1 MFSQESISFL
11 YINIICI
18 SSLSLRY
25 PSVEH
30 HKNKKFM
37 GRLEIAQK

>member
-18 SSLSLRY
+18 SPLSLRY
-25 PSVEH
+25 PSV
-30 HKNKKFM
+30 KDKQFW
-37 GRLEIAQK
+37 IAYT